1 MNQVTIFRFNSIV
14 GVVKRRAGEI
24 DRGSRKVEE
33 EDEEDVL
40 SWKRACELSNYGF
53 YSICGWKSIVS
64 R

>member
-14 GVVKRRAGEI
+14 GVVKRRDGEI

-33 EDEEDVL
+33 EDVM

-53 YSICGWKSIVS
+53 YSICGWKGIVS

>member
-33 EDEEDVL
+33 DVM